1 MQRLLLAGLC
11 ALAALPA
18 LALEKK
24 VPNNWAILESSTDGI
39 VFLNLS
45 DIRNG
50 AFGFVKRSNVL
61 EVFPKISGKMQY
73 RYSSVNVDCNQK
85 RLRYDYL
92 REHYEEAMNLARD
105 KKGFVEVEH
114 GSVDEKVY
122 DAVCKG
128 EYDKA
133 TVRSDNFDIETLVVW
148 SQSLLYRANFENRI
162 GGMGLL
168 PMPSF
173 HTTVRTDPYT
183 AVPSNKLNS

>member
-1 MQRLLLAGLC
+1 MQRMLLAGLC

-24 VPNNWAILESSTDGI
+24 IPDNWAILESSTDGI
-39 VFLNLS
+39 MFLNLS
-45 DIRNG
+45 DIRTG
-50 AFGFVKRSNVL
+50 AFGFVKHTNVL
-61 EVFPKISGKMQY
+61 EVFPKISGKMQF

-92 REHYEEAMNLARD
+92 REHYEDSMNLARD
-105 KKGFVEVEH
+105 KTGFVKVEH
-114 GSVDEKVY
+114 GTVDEKVY

-148 SQSLLYRANFENRI
+148 SQSLLYRAT
-162 GGMGLL
+162 L
-168 PMPSF
+168 
-173 HTTVRTDPYT
+173 
-183 AVPSNKLNS
+183 

>member
-61 EVFPKISGKMQY
+61 EVFP
-73 RYSSVNVDCNQK
+73 
-85 RLRYDYL
+85 
-92 REHYEEAMNLARD
+92 
-105 KKGFVEVEH
+105 
-114 GSVDEKVY
+114 
-122 DAVCKG
+122 
-128 EYDKA
+128 
-133 TVRSDNFDIETLVVW
+133 
-148 SQSLLYRANFENRI
+148 
-162 GGMGLL
+162 
-168 PMPSF
+168 
-173 HTTVRTDPYT
+173 
-183 AVPSNKLNS
+183 

>member
-1 MQRLLLAGLC
+1 MHRLLLAGLC

-105 KKGFVEVEH
+105 KKGFVKVEH

-148 SQSLLYRANFENRI
+148 SQSLLYRAN
-162 GGMGLL
+162 L
-168 PMPSF
+168 
-173 HTTVRTDPYT
+173 
-183 AVPSNKLNS
+183 

>member
-45 DIRNG
+45 DIRND

-92 REHYEEAMNLARD
+92 REHYEEAMNLIWTP
-105 KKGFVEVEH
+105 K
-114 GSVDEKVY
+114 
-122 DAVCKG
+122 
-128 EYDKA
+128 
-133 TVRSDNFDIETLVVW
+133 L
-148 SQSLLYRANFENRI
+148 
-162 GGMGLL
+162 GLQ
-168 PMPSF
+168 
-173 HTTVRTDPYT
+173 
-183 AVPSNKLNS
+183 NKLQVECGRF